1 MDAFPAFYPLAGRT
15 VAIAGEGE
23 AAEAKARLFEGSPAA
38 IRRLSGAE
46 ALDPR
51 AYQGAAL
58 AFVASEDEAFAR
70 AAAEAARAAH
80 VPVNVADRPAL
91 CDFTTPAVIDRGE
104 VVLAVGTGGG
114 APMLATLLRQDI
126 EARAPEGLGRLAA
139 LFRAMQAEVRAALPE
154 PSRRRDFLRAA
165 LTGPAAEAAMA
176 GQAEVAR
183 QLLRAALAEAPA
195 AGGAV
200 LYLDGNVPAELLTL
214 KASRA
219 LAAADVLAPDPGAAP
234 DILALARRDARR
246 AAPDPVALVE
256 LAAAGLRVV
265 RVLCGPVPEAE
276 RQALAAAGVATD
288 VLPTGA

>member
-1 MDAFPAFYPLAGRT
+1 
-15 VAIAGEGE
+15 
-23 AAEAKARLFEGSPAA
+23 
-38 IRRLSGAE
+38 SGAE

-176 GQAEVAR
+176 GQTEVAR
-183 QLLRAALAEAPA
+183 ELLRAALAEAPA
-195 AGGAV
+195 AAGAV
-200 LYLDGNVPAELLTL
+200 LYLDGGGPAELLTL

-219 LAAADVLAPDPGAAP
+219 LAAA
-234 DILALARRDARR
+234 
-246 AAPDPVALVE
+246 
-256 LAAAGLRVV
+256 
-265 RVLCGPVPEAE
+265 
-276 RQALAAAGVATD
+276 
-288 VLPTGA
+288 